1 MDAPTLQAQ
10 LFPHISRSICLFK
23 SVQSPKK
30 PQGIEGGCSEFTGVF
45 DKYSHQESLS
55 SSIWDLGFG
64 IGELLPRS
72 NPGTMT
78 GTMGILNNK

>member
-64 IGELLPRS
+64 IWDWRITPPEQSRNHDRNDGD
-72 NPGTMT
+72 
-78 GTMGILNNK
+78 IK